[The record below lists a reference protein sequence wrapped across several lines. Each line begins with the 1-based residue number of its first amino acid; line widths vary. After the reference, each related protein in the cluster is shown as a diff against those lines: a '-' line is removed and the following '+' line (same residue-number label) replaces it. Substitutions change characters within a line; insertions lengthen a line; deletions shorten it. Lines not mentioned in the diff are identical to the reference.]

1 MNSYPSLLIGIFGV
15 VIIAIYA
22 VVAYGADK
30 EWKQYHDGRAARAT
44 VAGAA
49 LFLFALLGLT
59 GTFAIAFPE
68 HTNTIRGIAMLL
80 RGSVFILGLWLLG
93 MRRRPT

>member
-1 MNSYPSLLIGIFGV
+1 MSTYPSLLIGILGV

-22 VVAYGADK
+22 IIAVLADR
-30 EWKQYHDGRAARAT
+30 EWKRYHDGRSLRAT
-44 VAGAA
+44 TAGVA

-59 GTFAIAFPE
+59 GTFAIAFPQYVD
-68 HTNTIRGIAMLL
+68 TIRGVAMLL

-93 MRRRPT
+93 MRRKR

>member
-1 MNSYPSLLIGIFGV
+1 MNPYPSLIIGIFGA
-15 VIIAIYA
+15 VIVAIYA
-22 VVAYGADK
+22 VIAYGADQ
-30 EWKQYHDGRAARAT
+30 EWKQFHDGRAARAT

-59 GTFAIAFPE
+59 GTFAIAFPQYVD
-68 HTNTIRGIAMLL
+68 TIRGVAMLL

-93 MRRRPT
+93 MRRKR